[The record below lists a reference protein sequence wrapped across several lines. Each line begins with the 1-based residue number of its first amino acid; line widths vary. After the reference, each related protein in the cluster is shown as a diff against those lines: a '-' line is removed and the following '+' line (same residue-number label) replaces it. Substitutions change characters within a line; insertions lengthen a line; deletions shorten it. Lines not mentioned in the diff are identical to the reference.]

1 MKIGLRN
8 FLIAFALHSCAISFV
23 LGKPVAATITMG
35 KNKQDFPGYVTKA
48 DDNNIYISQFE
59 NGVSPAGY
67 ALAGAV
73 SYTHLTLPTK
83 RIV

>member
-8 FLIAFALHSCAISFV
+8 FLIAFALHSCAISFA

-48 DDNNIYISQFE
+48 DDNNIYISQF
-59 NGVSPAGY
+59 
-67 ALAGAV
+67 
-73 SYTHLTLPTK
+73 
-83 RIV
+83 